1 MEDFEKKLSEALMRV
16 GFLEGVSC
24 ARCED
29 SEIGIR
35 AGHLNDYMTVINM
48 AKLLEDGKLKI
59 GIAPSEIPYFYKLLN
74 IK

>member
-16 GFLEGVSC
+16 GFLEGISC

-35 AGHLNDYMTVINM
+35 GGHLNDYLLVTNI

-59 GIAPSEIPYFYKLLN
+59 EIAPSEISYFCKLLK

>member
-1 MEDFEKKLSEALMRV
+1 MGDFEKKLSDALMRV

-29 SEIGIR
+29 DEIGISG
-35 AGHLNDYMTVINM
+35 GHLNDYLLVINM

-59 GIAPSEIPYFYKLLN
+59 EIAPSEIAYFAN
-74 IK
+74 C